1 VGGRPDRRRH
11 HLAPRPREGRRRR
24 PRPLTDLLLLIYKR
38 RPGHGAG
45 IEVFGDA
52 DLLGFWLERV
62 SFG

>member
-1 VGGRPDRRRH
+1 MTLLSYD
-11 HLAPRPREGRRRR
+11 RPRAPNGSRK
-24 PRPLTDLLLLIYKR
+24 PCAIPDLLPLIYKR
-38 RPGHGAG
+38 RPAHGAG

>member
-1 VGGRPDRRRH
+1 MKATVAVR
-11 HLAPRPREGRRRR
+11 A
-24 PRPLTDLLLLIYKR
+24 PLTDLLLLIYKR
-38 RPGHGAG
+38 RPARGEG